1 MLKIAALLLLASSL
15 QTASGREMK
24 FVEGKAYV
32 VDGDTVV
39 VSGVRVRLKGVDA
52 SELGT
57 LRGEAARRE
66 MERIVGKSLACD
78 LTGEKTW
85 RREVGFCFNDEGQDI
100 GEEIVKSGA
109 ALACPRYS
117 RRYLKFERSEALE
130 AQTRARYC

>member
-1 MLKIAALLLLASSL
+1 MLWCSRMAARAHRESIQRRANIQPNKCCSMKPTAETRLSRCSINPRGLKMLKIAALILLATL
-15 QTASGREMK
+15 TVARGGDMKMIEGR
-24 FVEGKAYV
+24 AHV

-39 VSGVRVRLKGVDA
+39 VGGVRVRLKGVDA

-85 RREVGFCFNDEGQDI
+85 RRE
-100 GEEIVKSGA
+100 
-109 ALACPRYS
+109 
-117 RRYLKFERSEALE
+117 
-130 AQTRARYC
+130 

>member
-1 MLKIAALLLLASSL
+1 MLKIAALILLATL
-15 QTASGREMK
+15 TVARGGDMKMIEGR
-24 FVEGKAYV
+24 AYV

-100 GEEIVKSGA
+100 GEEIVKSGL
-109 ALACPRYS
+109 ALSCPRYS
-117 RRYLKFERSEALE
+117 RKYLKFERSEALE
-130 AQTRARYC
+130 VQERARYC